1 MDDPIL
7 IWAPDVISHV
17 DKSDME
23 LYLQFSSTP
32 CIPGG
37 GCNIEE
43 ALDTLYQANGDIK
56 KAMQQLL
63 KTDLINQAIWS
74 FNEVLMFERLIMLH
88 GKNFYS
94 ISKDL
99 ETKTVKE
106 CVQFYYIWKKSTFR
120 NRLVSP
126 TTPNYSNASVSSVTS
141 STYTTASVPSI
152 VSPTNTNTTSTSTTT
167 TTTTTTEIK
176 PPTEATNLTATPSS
190 STSDES
196 RDSGRGDSL
205 LSIDE
210 HNQQSLLLQQS
221 EQQFPCKV
229 CGRIFMKIKSRSAHM
244 KRHKNE
250 RLYSNK

>member
-7 IWAPDVISHV
+7 IWAPDVIRHV
-17 DKSDME
+17 DTSAME
-23 LYLQFSSTP
+23 LYLQFASTP

-37 GCNIEE
+37 GCNVEE

-56 KAMQQLL
+56 QAMQQLL

-88 GKNFYS
+88 GKNFYL

-99 ETKTVKE
+99 ETKSVKE

-126 TTPNYSNASVSSVTS
+126 TTPNHSNASVSSVTS
-141 STYTTASVPSI
+141 STYTTAPAPSI
-152 VSPTNTNTTSTSTTT
+152 ISPTTT

-176 PPTEATNLTATPSS
+176 PQTEATNLTATPSS

-196 RDSGRGDSL
+196 RDSGRGDSV

-210 HNQQSLLLQQS
+210 HNQQSLVLQQS